1 MKTRFILECP
11 AELDF
16 AVLAINSHVKG
27 YKLCWNINKELQLNF
42 EKVEDQVINN
52 EMMFSRY
59 LHTTNEGEEHSII
72 ANRSK
77 KGYLIPDHKSVNYFL
92 ITNNRNCAEEKKII
106 ISKLRENKE
115 VLLVFELD
123 TKNSKYID
131 RFIFNDKKD

>member
-1 MKTRFILECP
+1 MKTRFILECSE
-11 AELDF
+11 ELDF
-16 AVLAINSHVKG
+16 SVLAINSHAKG

-42 EKVEDQVINN
+42 EKAEDQVINK

-59 LHTTNEGEEHSII
+59 LHTTNEDDEYSII
-72 ANRSK
+72 TNRSK

-92 ITNNRNCAEEKKII
+92 ITNNRNWLVEKKKV

-123 TKNSKYID
+123 VKKSKYID
-131 RFIFNDKKD
+131 RFIFNDKKN